1 MRQRAVLALV
11 CGILFVSPAWGDG
24 LQHSRSM
31 LRPRAARPLPRPH
44 VMELARQA
52 FRCAR
57 GRDEIQRPVLT
68 VIDYSLPSVVPRLW
82 VIDMISERVM
92 FHELV
97 AHGRN
102 SGEGRA
108 TAFSN
113 VAGSKQS
120 SLGLFR
126 AEETYEGKH
135 GYSLRMAGLE
145 PGINDNARDRAIVI
159 HGADYVSPSFV
170 SQHGRLGRSW
180 GCPAL
185 PREVSQR
192 VIDAIR
198 DGGAVFSYYP
208 DEDWLRASEY
218 LRCEPSTRLT
228 SLDSEQPA
236 SAR

>member
-11 CGILFVSPAWGDG
+11 CGMLFVSPAWGDG
-24 LQHSRSM
+24 LSHPPSI
-31 LRPRAARPLPRPH
+31 LRPRRQQPLPRSH

-57 GRDEIQRPVLT
+57 ARDEIERPVLT
-68 VIDYSLPSVVPRLW
+68 VIDYSMPSSVPRMW
-82 VIDMISERVM
+82 VIDMVSERVL

-102 SGEGRA
+102 SGEGLA
-108 TAFSN
+108 TDFSN
-113 VAGSKQS
+113 VPGSKQS

-126 AEETYEGKH
+126 AEETYQGRH

-159 HGADYVSPSFV
+159 HGADYVSPSFI

-185 PREVSQR
+185 PREASRR
-192 VIDAIR
+192 VIDAIK
-198 DGGAVFSYYP
+198 DGGAVFAYYP
-208 DEDWLRASEY
+208 DKQWLRVSEY

-228 SLDSEQPA
+228 SLDPDDGAPA
-236 SAR
+236 R